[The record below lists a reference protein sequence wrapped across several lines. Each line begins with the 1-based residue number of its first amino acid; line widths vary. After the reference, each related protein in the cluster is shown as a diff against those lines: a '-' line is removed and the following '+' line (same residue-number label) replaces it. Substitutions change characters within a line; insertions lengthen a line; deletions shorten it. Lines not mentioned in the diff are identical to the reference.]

1 MGFNP
6 LEALDA
12 IAGFRSGKIKDA
24 QIDLLELEIRQAAD
38 KIRELEEENSTLR
51 KENARLAGMVVDDK
65 DFIDAGICLF
75 KKNKDGS
82 VSNTPLCI
90 KCRLPIVQ
98 KPKSRVEY
106 SCIGC
111 RAVFSFGA
119 IYSARSKFVPQDEQA
134 SDEQ

>member
-6 LEALDA
+6 LGALDA

-38 KIRELEEENSTLR
+38 KIRELEEENSKLR
-51 KENARLAGMVVDDK
+51 KENTRLSGMIVDEK
-65 DFIDAGICLF
+65 DFVDAGVCLF
-75 KKNKDGS
+75 KRDKDGS
-82 VSNTPLCI
+82 IGNTPLCI

-111 RAVFSFGA
+111 KAVFGFGA
-119 IYSARSKFVPQDEQA
+119 IISARRKVAPQD
-134 SDEQ
+134 D

>member
-24 QIDLLELEIRQAAD
+24 QIDLLELEIRQAD
-38 KIRELEEENSTLR
+38 KKIRELEEENSALR
-51 KENARLAGMVVDDK
+51 KENVRLSGMIVDDK
-65 DFIDAGICLF
+65 DFVDAGICLF

-82 VSNTPLCI
+82 VDNTPLCV

-106 SCIGC
+106 TCIGC
-111 RAVFSFGA
+111 KAVFGFGA
-119 IYSARSKFVPQDEQA
+119 ILSARNKLVTLDEQA
-134 SDEQ
+134 SDGQ

>member
-24 QIDLLELEIRQAAD
+24 QIDLLEVEIRQAAD
-38 KIRELEEENSTLR
+38 KIRELEEENSKLR
-51 KENARLAGMVVDDK
+51 KENTRLSGMVVDEK
-65 DFIDAGICLF
+65 DFVDAGVCLF
-75 KKNKDGS
+75 KRDKDGS
-82 VSNTPLCI
+82 IDNTPLCI

-111 RAVFSFGA
+111 KAVFGFGA
-119 IYSARSKFVPQDEQA
+119 IISARRKVAPQD
-134 SDEQ
+134 D